1 MKGVG
6 WAFALLLSFGSL
18 LSATATAEDFPV
30 REYSFGSAAIG
41 RGHHDHAI
49 RHSVHR
55 DRQNDETASADLLTL
70 KPEAIDMLESDV
82 TPKDKVF
89 TAEALSA
96 TKKRHD
102 KNLRSQGVSVRLY
115 LQQIFYSSQGCV
127 QTSTTSPPIT
137 SAYGTALNLCMQFSA
152 GFTNSPYGKT
162 FGDPAPSN
170 RQFPTSP
177 TYVMYSLLTSVN
189 PYSNNTKSNPYL
201 PNVQNPYI
209 TSNNYPIVIQEKFFS
224 DIGCTKQLSL
234 NPKTGY
240 PGAKTNNFNITSGCQ
255 NKKSGGY
262 SPVTGLNYY
271 SVSSSIVQNVNV
283 PETGLL
289 VSRYD
294 FFYCFYIGVHRIS
307 HLTSILFF
315 HCDVVH
321 Y

>member
-6 WAFALLLSFGSL
+6 WAFALLLSSCSI
-18 LSATATAEDFPV
+18 LSATAEDFPV
-30 REYSFGSAAIG
+30 REYSFSSAAIG
-41 RGHHDHAI
+41 RGHHDHAM
-49 RHSVHR
+49 RHSIHR

-70 KPEAIDMLESDV
+70 KPEAIDMLESEV

-89 TAEALSA
+89 TAESLSA

-102 KNLRSQGVSVRLY
+102 KNLRSQGVSVQQY
-115 LQQIFYSSQGCV
+115 IQQIYYSSQGCV

-137 SAYGTALNLCMQFSA
+137 SASATALNLCMQFSA
-152 GFTNSPYGKT
+152 GFANSPYGNS
-162 FGDPAPSN
+162 FGNPAPSN

-201 PNVQNPYI
+201 ANVQNPYI

-224 DIGCTKQLSL
+224 DSGCTTQLSL

-240 PGAKTNNFNITSGCQ
+240 PGTPTHTFNITSGCQ
-255 NKKSGGY
+255 NMKSSSGY
-262 SPVTGLNYY
+262 SPVTGLNYF

-283 PETGLL
+283 PESGLL
-289 VSRYD
+289 VSRYE
-294 FFYCFYIGVHRIS
+294 FVYCF
-307 HLTSILFF
+307 
-315 HCDVVH
+315 
-321 Y
+321 